1 MSATID
7 IDKICKTWTNDI
19 FICKW
24 KGQFVLVT
32 DADKQEEEILSTE
45 QAEQIISK
53 LKLVALKNG
62 GLKDAFN
69 YYSQKS
75 VRERINALELEKRT
89 KENEIKAINS
99 VLYDY
104 NYVLRK
110 EEIKL
115 EENFDSW
122 KLAKKNLGE
131 EYGISDEFKKK
142 VEKLTA
148 DHWKKALTE
157 NLNYEEEYLCIM
169 QYDLIVGANAEMGR
183 SHGKGT
189 FGYRNKGITED
200 EHKKMREVENSNFE
214 KYLKKI
220 NFNSFDEFEGV
231 SQDGEGGYHFE
242 ELEDK

>member
-1 MSATID
+1 MVVD
-7 IDKICKTWTNDI
+7 VDNICKTWSDKL

-32 DADKQEEEILSTE
+32 DAEKQEEEVLSTE

-62 GLKDAFN
+62 ALKDGFN
-69 YYSQKS
+69 YYSQNS
-75 VRERINALELEKRT
+75 VKDRIKALELEKRT

-104 NYVLRK
+104 GNALRN

-122 KLAKKNLGE
+122 KLAKKNLSE
-131 EYGISDEFKKK
+131 QYGISDEFKKK

-148 DHWKKALTE
+148 DHWRKALAE
-157 NLNYEEEYLCIM
+157 KLSYEEEYLCIM

-189 FGYRNKGITED
+189 FGYWNKGIMEY
-200 EHKKMREVENSNFE
+200 EHKKMSEVEISNFE

-220 NFNSFDEFEGV
+220 DFDEYEKFEGV
-231 SQDGEGGYHFE
+231 GQDGKGGYHFE